1 MDKVGVIDIGSNSI
15 KLDIFSL
22 MEDGKILN
30 KIRYR
35 SSRSLEGNFE
45 NGSINEENM
54 NATLETI
61 DKFVN
66 LCRRED
72 VKNIV
77 AVATESIRKA
87 KNKDKVLK
95 EVKKLCDIDINII
108 TGEQEAHYVFKGVK
122 EEIDINE
129 GILIDIGGGST
140 EIIYFKDNSIM
151 EVISLPIGART
162 MTKKFELKDL
172 ITDELENELEGY
184 LIKEYFSK
192 VKWLANKNDIS
203 VIGSG
208 GTMKNLAK
216 LINHNLFSCIF
227 NDDNFHFNR
236 DDVEEIH
243 ELIKNKSIQ
252 DLKDLKGVS
261 DRNLEVVKGGAA
273 ILLSFLK
280 ITNIHSIIV
289 SNSGIREGILREYL
303 EISKDY

>member
-1 MDKVGVIDIGSNSI
+1 MDKIGVIDIGSNSI

-108 TGEQEAHYVFKGVK
+108 TGEQEAYYVFKGVK

-151 EVISLPIGART
+151 DVISLPIGART
-162 MTKKFELKDL
+162 MTKKFELKDFV
-172 ITDELENELEGY
+172 TDELENELEEY
-184 LIKEYFSK
+184 LIKEYFCK

-252 DLKDLKGVS
+252 DLKYLKGVS
-261 DRNLEVVKGGAA
+261 DRNLEVVKGGTA

-303 EISKDY
+303 EISKDC

>member
-1 MDKVGVIDIGSNSI
+1 
-15 KLDIFSL
+15 
-22 MEDGKILN
+22 
-30 KIRYR
+30 
-35 SSRSLEGNFE
+35 
-45 NGSINEENM
+45 
-54 NATLETI
+54 
-61 DKFVN
+61 
-66 LCRRED
+66 
-72 VKNIV
+72 
-77 AVATESIRKA
+77 
-87 KNKDKVLK
+87 
-95 EVKKLCDIDINII
+95 
-108 TGEQEAHYVFKGVK
+108 
-122 EEIDINE
+122 
-129 GILIDIGGGST
+129 
-140 EIIYFKDNSIM
+140 
-151 EVISLPIGART
+151 
-162 MTKKFELKDL
+162 
-172 ITDELENELEGY
+172 
-184 LIKEYFSK
+184 
-192 VKWLANKNDIS
+192 

-261 DRNLEVVKGGAA
+261 DRNLEVVKGGTA

>member
-22 MEDGKILN
+22 MEDGKIIN

-66 LCRRED
+66 LCRDED
-72 VKNIV
+72 VKKIV

-87 KNKDKVLK
+87 KNKEQVLS
-95 EVKKLCDIDINII
+95 EVKKLCDIDVNII

-122 EEIDINE
+122 EELDINE

-140 EIIYFKDNSIM
+140 EIIYFKENSIID
-151 EVISLPIGART
+151 VISIPIGART
-162 MTKKFELKDL
+162 MTKRFQLKDL
-172 ITDELENELEGY
+172 ISDELEDELEVF

-192 VKWLANKNDIS
+192 IKWLINKNDIP

-216 LINHNLFSCIF
+216 LINHNLFSCILT
-227 NDDNFHFNR
+227 DENFHFSR
-236 DDVEEIH
+236 EDVEEIH
-243 ELIKNKSIQ
+243 DLIKNKSV
-252 DLKDLKGVS
+252 KDIKELKGVS

-273 ILLSFLK
+273 ILLSFLRL
-280 ITNIHSIIV
+280 TNIHSIIV

-303 EISKDY
+303 EKNKNQ